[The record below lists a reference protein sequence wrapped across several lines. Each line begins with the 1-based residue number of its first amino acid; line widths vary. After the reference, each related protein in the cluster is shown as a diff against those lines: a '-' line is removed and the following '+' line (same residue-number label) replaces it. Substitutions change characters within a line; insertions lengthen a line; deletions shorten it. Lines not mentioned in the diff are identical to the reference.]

1 MLSELKWVFVIGLFA
16 VLGTVVAALTP
27 PHLNSSFHP
36 RMVIDS
42 VKGQITLDD
51 LDFTSE
57 PGELHSFAELG
68 RFFDRQEQ
76 IIRIVSQDSVRLQS
90 GGQEVNLQP
99 RPKQIKDI
107 PVLFWI
113 QIVVGVAVFC
123 IAGWVWSLRHRDLA
137 GTFFFLAGF
146 SVLVAALPSAIY
158 TSRELALPKNLF
170 VILGS
175 LNAVGGGLFGA
186 AIVPL
191 FLVHPLRVSYW
202 KSIAMAQALISAVWV
217 SLYVFRIA
225 WANVNLCIVVQ
236 MIFMCLVIAYQLW
249 ISRKNHHGRAALT
262 WLGMSMI
269 FGGGAFVVFNTIPVL
284 LKIRPLNQGYSFVFL
299 LFIFLG
305 IAAGL
310 TQFRFFKW
318 ARWVFYFCFYT
329 FSIVA
334 FSLLYSGFILVFR
347 LNTWPA
353 VVLALFLILILY
365 MPLRDSLWQSL
376 SRDD

>member
-1 MLSELKWVFVIGLFA
+1 MLGELKWIFVIGFFA
-16 VLGTVVAALTP
+16 VLATVVAALTP

-42 VKGQITLDD
+42 VKGQITLDE

-57 PGELHSFAELG
+57 PGELHSFAELE

-76 IIRIVSQDSVRLQS
+76 IIRIISQESVRVQS
-90 GGQEVNLQP
+90 GGNEANLQP
-99 RPKQIKDI
+99 QSRQLKDI

-113 QIVVGVAVFC
+113 QIVVGLAVFY

-137 GTFFFLAGF
+137 GTFFLLAGF
-146 SVLVAALPSAIY
+146 SILVAALPSAIY

-170 VILGS
+170 LVLS
-175 LNAVGGGLFGA
+175 FLNAVGGGLFGA
-186 AIVPL
+186 VIIPL
-191 FLVHPLRVSYW
+191 FLVHPQRVPYW
-202 KSIAMAQALISAVWV
+202 KSIAITQALISAVWV
-217 SLYVFRIA
+217 SFYAFRIT
-225 WANVNLCIVVQ
+225 WANVNLCIVMQ
-236 MIFMCLVIAYQLW
+236 MIFVCLVIGYQLW
-249 ISRKNHHGRAALT
+249 LSRKNHHGRAALT

-284 LKIRPLNQGYSFVFL
+284 LKIKPLNQGYSFVFL

-329 FSIVA
+329 FGVVA
-334 FSLLYSGFILVFR
+334 FSLLYSGFVLVFKLDR
-347 LNTWPA
+347 WPA
-353 VVLALFLILILY
+353 VVLGLFLILILY
-365 MPLRDSLWQSL
+365 MPLRDSVWQSL